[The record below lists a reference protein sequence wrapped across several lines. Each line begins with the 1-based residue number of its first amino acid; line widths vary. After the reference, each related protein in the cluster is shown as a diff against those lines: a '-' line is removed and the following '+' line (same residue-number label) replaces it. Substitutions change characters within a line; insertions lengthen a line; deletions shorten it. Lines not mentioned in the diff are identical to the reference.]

1 MHRARGS
8 KDVIFLACPLTGG
21 GHAVRRFQQLFLLAF
36 KNGKKSVNEWAQ
48 FAWTV
53 LSAQNQKMLKEGQV
67 LESEED
73 NLAELNMLAQVFA
86 DKQLP
91 ILKALLI
98 A

>member
-1 MHRARGS
+1 M
-8 KDVIFLACPLTGG
+8 IFLASPLTGG
-21 GHAVRRFQQLFLLAF
+21 GHEVRRFQQLFLLAF

-53 LSAQNQKMLKEGQV
+53 LSAQNQKMLKAGQV